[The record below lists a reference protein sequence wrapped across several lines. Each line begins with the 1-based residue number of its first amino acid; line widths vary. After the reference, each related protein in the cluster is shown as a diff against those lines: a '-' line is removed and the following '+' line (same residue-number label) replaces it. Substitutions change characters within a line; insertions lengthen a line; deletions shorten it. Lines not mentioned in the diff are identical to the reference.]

1 LRAQASVGSPDAE
14 VATTPEERQA
24 AAVRSLVEPGE
35 RRQMLAQEL
44 AELEAGLR
52 PAVLAAV
59 SAGVPYRRLEELTG
73 IPRATVARWAKADGA
88 LNA

>member
-1 LRAQASVGSPDAE
+1 
-14 VATTPEERQA
+14 
-24 AAVRSLVEPGE
+24 
-35 RRQMLAQEL
+35 MLAQEL